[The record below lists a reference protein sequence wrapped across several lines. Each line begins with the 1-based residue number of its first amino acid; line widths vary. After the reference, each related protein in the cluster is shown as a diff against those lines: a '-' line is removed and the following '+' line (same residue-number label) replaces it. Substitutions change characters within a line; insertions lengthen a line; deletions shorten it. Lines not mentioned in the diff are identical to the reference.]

1 MNENFKKISNNDNK
15 RIEQYIIYYYL
26 VVYFLFVWMR
36 GSVVLR

>member
-1 MNENFKKISNNDNK
+1 MNENLKEISNNNNK
-15 RIEQYIIYYYL
+15 RIAQYITYYYL